1 MAAKADLMIF
11 LKGTEETDHPLRILD
26 GQRDVLEM
34 ICQEVDHLYK
44 KHIIHDEKSSFLE
57 ICDTVTFPPF
67 RGINVNMMPI
77 KLYYLKETLPEEM
90 SGYAEMIRRCF
101 VPYCTIADNGEMSRN
116 LNKVA
121 YLTIHES
128 YVEPGTTQ
136 RRPGLHIERPTVA
149 QEGTTVAQVGPTVA
163 ASAKVYTRPSKERYS
178 VINRYA
184 MNRQEPTPEEADYMS
199 LAWGC
204 GDCRENIP
212 VNGIYMASNVGGSCA
227 VYPVLIEKPEGVAG
241 AHGDIECMRGRL
253 PAPTMTK
260 ANTIYWITDRTPH
273 EALPMPGGGHRQFFR
288 LVVGPVDVWYAGHNT
303 WNPLC
308 DPDATICHD
317 NKFDV

>member
-1 MAAKADLMIF
+1 MAKADFAMF
-11 LKGTEETDHPLRILD
+11 LKGTEESDHPLRILN
-26 GQRDVLEM
+26 GQKDVLEK
-34 ICQEVDHLYK
+34 ICQEVDTFYK
-44 KHIIHDEKSSFLE
+44 THIIHDEKCSFLE

-77 KLYYLKETLPEEM
+77 KLYYLKETLPEEL
-90 SGYAEMIRRCF
+90 SGYDEMIKRCF
-101 VPYCTIADNGEMSRN
+101 VPYCTISDNGEMSRN
-116 LNKVA
+116 LNRVA

-128 YVEPGTTQ
+128 YVKPGTTQ
-136 RRPGLHIERPTVA
+136 RRPGLHIERPTVRQA
-149 QEGTTVAQVGPTVA
+149 GTTVASGA
-163 ASAKVYTRPSKERYS
+163 AKVYTRPSQERYT
-178 VINRYA
+178 VINRCA
-184 MNRQEPTPEEADYMS
+184 TARQEPTQEEADYMS

-204 GDCRENIP
+204 GDWRENIP

-227 VYPVLIEKPEGVAG
+227 VYPVLIDKPEEVAG

-273 EALPMPGGGHRQFFR
+273 EALPMPGGGYRQFFR

-308 DPDATICHD
+308 EPDATICHD